1 MICTFAERMKF
12 LIYLL
17 SLCILSLSCITC
29 EDIAAL
35 ENGQIE
41 ISSTT
46 IEKSKHTANQ
56 DNCTPLCNCNC
67 CGQPLVI
74 NLSNSS
80 FTFLNK
86 LISNSQLTHYDNQLV
101 SDYSKNIWQPPKLN
115 NVLIG

>member
-29 EDIAAL
+29 EDIAEL
-35 ENGQIE
+35 ENSQIR
-41 ISSTT
+41 ISSVT
-46 IEKSKHTANQ
+46 IEKSNHAVDQ
-56 DNCTPLCNCNC
+56 DNCTPLCTCNC
-67 CGQPLVI
+67 CGQPLVV

-80 FTFLNK
+80 FIFLNR
-86 LISNSQLTHYDNQLV
+86 LISNKQLTRYDNQFV

-115 NVLIG
+115 SVFIE